1 MTSEQ
6 SALARRRLSLGITN
20 VGFWVLS
27 AISGLGWLVGNPDG
41 GSSSFPLGLAVGM
54 GLAIVSIQAVFDF
67 VGGFVLI
74 PTRHPQPLEFLRRWV
89 RGIVAHSLVLA
100 GVGLVGMMS
109 LQWTGG
115 FCVGLV
121 LSTVALAFG
130 RSLLHRMIAGASI
143 REVTL
148 ESGETLLATPVED
161 PAFTGSIVGW
171 GRRAKSLLPARW
183 MDALPAAERAAE
195 LHRRRWQIAQGL
207 PVRAFLLIL
216 FWNLLGTFLGT
227 MAFNLADRPPGL
239 ALIGH
244 ACWMTLWTFLSLL
257 VMPTVSRGAV
267 FAADRAA
274 ADAGTDP
281 RGWIRLFPQFTGE
294 DGSPRAAIQNIF
306 YPIPSAQT
314 RLERLAFSPPG
325 FVAGNLARSNLY
337 YSWASFTLLGRA
349 VHCNVGRPSLW
360 VFPPSS

>member
-27 AISGLGWLVGNPDG
+27 AFAGLGWLVGNPDG
-41 GSSSFPLGLAVGM
+41 QSSNLPLWLAVGLV
-54 GLAIVSIQAVFDF
+54 LAIVSVQAVFDF
-67 VGGFVLI
+67 VGGFALI
-74 PTRHPQPLEFLRRWV
+74 PTRHPQPWKSLRRWV
-89 RGIVAHSLVLA
+89 RGILAHSLVLV
-100 GVGLVGMMS
+100 GVGLVGLMS

-115 FCVGLV
+115 FCVGLA

-130 RSLLHRMIAGASI
+130 RGLLHQMITGASM

-148 ESGETLLATPVED
+148 EGRETLLATPVED
-161 PAFTGSIVGW
+161 PAFTGGILGL
-171 GRRAKSLLPARW
+171 GRSAKSILPLRW
-183 MDALPAAERAAE
+183 LEALPAAERAAE
-195 LHRRRWQIAQGL
+195 LCRRRWQIAQGL
-207 PVRAFLLIL
+207 PLRAFLLVL
-216 FWNLLGTFLGT
+216 FWNLLGSYLGT
-227 MAFNLADRPPGL
+227 LAFNLADRPPGL
-239 ALIGH
+239 ALLGH

-257 VMPTVSRGAV
+257 VMPSLSRGAV

-274 ADAGTDP
+274 AEAGVDP
-281 RGWIRLFPQFTGE
+281 REWIRLFPQFTGE

-314 RLERLAFSPPG
+314 RLERLAHPHTG

-337 YSWASFTLLGRA
+337 YSWASFTLLGRS

-360 VFPPSS
+360 VFPPSA

>member
-6 SALARRRLSLGITN
+6 SDLARRRLSLGITN

-27 AISGLGWLVGNPDG
+27 AVAGLGWLVGNPDG
-41 GSSSFPLGLAVGM
+41 RSGNLPLWFVAGM
-54 GLAIVSIQAVFDF
+54 GLVIVSAQAVFDF

-74 PTRHPQPLEFLRRWV
+74 PIRNSVPWQFLRRWV
-89 RGIVAHSLVLA
+89 RGILAHSLVLA
-100 GVGLVGMMS
+100 AVGLVGIMS

-115 FCVGLV
+115 FCAGLAV
-121 LSTVALAFG
+121 STVALALG
-130 RSLLHRMIAGASI
+130 RGRLHRMISGASI

-148 ESGETLLATPVED
+148 EGGETLLTTPVED
-161 PAFTGSIVGW
+161 PAFTGGILGF
-171 GRRAKSLLPARW
+171 GRSAKSLLPVRW
-183 MDALPAAERAAE
+183 HEALPAAERAAE
-195 LHRRRWQIAQGL
+195 QCRRRWQIAQGL
-207 PVRAFLLIL
+207 PGRAFLLAL
-216 FWNLLGTFLGT
+216 FWNLLGSFLGT
-227 MAFNLADRPPGL
+227 VAFNFTDRPPGF
-239 ALIGH
+239 ALLGH

-257 VMPTVSRGAV
+257 VMPSLSRSAV

-274 ADAGTDP
+274 ADAGADP
-281 RGWIRLFPQFTGE
+281 RSWIRLFPQFTGE

-306 YPIPSAQT
+306 YPIPSAQM
-314 RLERLAFSPPG
+314 RLERLAHPHLG

-360 VFPPSS
+360 VFPPSA